1 MRVVVTRPLNRAEVT
16 ATELRGMGHEPLLL
30 PLSAA
35 RHLTNA
41 AARALTKSY
50 PAIALTSAEALR
62 ALAGLDLSNHLQ
74 TPLFAVGRKT
84 AAAAQNSG
92 FQNIRIADGDGA
104 SLAELIVQ
112 HAPSGVVYLTGRP
125 RSPTF
130 ETALHAA
137 EIPHSVVECYEMVPL
152 QPSPADIRTLL
163 ATPSGAIL
171 FHSRETARLFF
182 ALPAIADNL
191 TVLRSSIIACL
202 SARVADVIPDLL
214 QDRVK
219 IAERPDEASLL
230 ALL

>member
-1 MRVVVTRPLNRAEVT
+1 MRVVVTRPLNRAEAT

-30 PLSAA
+30 PLSEA
-35 RHLTNA
+35 RHLTGA
-41 AARALTKSY
+41 AEQALTKPY

-62 ALAGLDLSNHLQ
+62 ALASFDLSTHLH

-84 AAAAQNSG
+84 AAAAEDAG
-92 FQNIRIADGDGA
+92 FKNIRIADGDGA
-104 SLAELIVQ
+104 SLAGLIVQ
-112 HAPSGVVYLTGRP
+112 HAPSHVVYLTGRP

-130 ETALHAA
+130 ETALDAA
-137 EIPHSVVECYEMVPL
+137 EILYSIIECYEMVPL
-152 QPSPADIRTLL
+152 QPSTADIQSLL
-163 ATPSGAIL
+163 VAPPDAIL

-182 ALPAIADNL
+182 ALPAIADSL
-191 TVLRSSIIACL
+191 AAWRSSKIACL
-202 SARVADVIPDLL
+202 GARIADAIPAAL

>member
-1 MRVVVTRPLNRAEVT
+1 MRVVVTRPLNRAEAT

-30 PLSAA
+30 PLSEAQ
-35 RHLTNA
+35 HLTDA
-41 AARALTKSY
+41 AKRALARPH

-62 ALAGLDLSNHLQ
+62 ALAGFDLSAHLH

-84 AAAAQNSG
+84 AAAADGTG
-92 FQNIRIADGDGA
+92 FRNIRIADGDGA
-104 SLAELIVQ
+104 SLAELIVR
-112 HAPSGVVYLTGRP
+112 HAPADVVYLTGRP

-130 ETALHAA
+130 ETALQAA

-152 QPSPADIRTLL
+152 QPSPADIQALL
-163 ATPSGAIL
+163 ASPPGALL

-182 ALPAIADNL
+182 ALPQIAENL
-191 TVLRSSIIACL
+191 AAFKSTLIVCL
-202 SARVADVIPDLL
+202 SARVADVIPRLL
-214 QDRVK
+214 QDSVK

>member
-1 MRVVVTRPLNRAEVT
+1 MRVVVTRPLNRAEAT
-16 ATELRGMGHEPLLL
+16 ATQLRGMGHEPLLL
-30 PLSAA
+30 PLSEA
-35 RHLTNA
+35 RHLTDMA
-41 AARALTKSY
+41 EQAFTRPY

-62 ALAGLDLSNHLQ
+62 ALAGFDLSLHLE

-84 AAAAQNSG
+84 AAAAQDAG
-92 FQNIRIADGDGA
+92 FKNIRIADGDGA
-104 SLAELIVQ
+104 SLAELIVR
-112 HAPSGVVYLTGRP
+112 HAPSHVVYLTGRP

-130 ETALHAA
+130 ETALEAA
-137 EIPHSVVECYEMVPL
+137 EIPHSIVECYEMMPL
-152 QPSPADIRTLL
+152 QPSSAEIDALL
-163 ATPSGAIL
+163 ASPPGAIL

-191 TVLRSSIIACL
+191 AALRSSTIACL
-202 SARVADVIPDLL
+202 GGRIADAIPARL